1 MIWVL
6 QILGKLNHEFSLIA
20 HLLFIFIF
28 FIFNSPAY
36 SVLPYAHA
44 RTRVCMFVY
53 VRVCTSMTPG
63 AGHVCGGQGVTS
75 GGVFAFPLETG
86 SLCFFSPASCR
97 PESSLRIPLSPPPI
111 FPQQHWDYRHACYVY
126 PVFTWLLGI

>member
-6 QILGKLNHEFSLIA
+6 QIFGKLNHKFSLIA
-20 HLLFIFIF
+20 HLLFILTF

-36 SVLPYAHA
+36 CVLPYAHA
-44 RTRVCMFVY
+44 CTCVCMFVC
-53 VRVCTSMTPG
+53 VRVCMTPG
-63 AGHVCGGQGVTS
+63 AGHVCGGQSVTS

-97 PESSLRIPLSPPPI
+97 PESSLRIPLSQPPI
-111 FPQQHWDYRHACYVY
+111 FPQQHWDYRHSCYVY